1 MATNPIGGISP
12 TNSPADLQGL
22 QDAQT
27 QSTESTKPG
36 APSAPAKQAVKP
48 PLERPFSLS
57 LPPEPVALA
66 TKEIIKNIDEI
77 NKITHE
83 NTLKAAEKAEL
94 KEILDKK
101 LLDEEITNKLP
112 KNQV

>member
-27 QSTESTKPG
+27 QSAESTKPG
-36 APSAPAKQAVKP
+36 APSAPAKQVVKP

-77 NKITHE
+77 NKITHK

-101 LLDEEITNKLP
+101 LLDEEIANKLP

>member
-12 TNSPADLQGL
+12 IGPKTDLQGL
-22 QDAQT
+22 ENAQT
-27 QSTESTKPG
+27 EAAKTEVANS
-36 APSAPAKQAVKP
+36 PAKKPVKP

-57 LPPEPVALA
+57 LPPEAVEPSV
-66 TKEIIKNIDEI
+66 KEILQNIDEI
-77 NKITHE
+77 NQKTHE

-94 KEILDKK
+94 KEILDQK
-101 LLDEEITNKLP
+101 LLDEEIANKLP

>member
-1 MATNPIGGISP
+1 MATNPIGGISSAGP
-12 TNSPADLQGL
+12 KADLQAL
-22 QDAQT
+22 
-27 QSTESTKPG
+27 ESTQNEAGKSEVPG
-36 APSAPAKQAVKP
+36 ASTTKTVKP
-48 PLERPFSLS
+48 PLVRPFSLS
-57 LPPEPVALA
+57 LPPEPAALA

-94 KEILDKK
+94 KEILDQK
-101 LLDEEITNKLP
+101 LFDEEVANKLP